1 MVVQYF
7 QFLPVFKNHILLY
20 KVFIIFVIILIYST
34 ALLLGT
40 LAFAIKYRERPS
52 MWLINILKITIPFI
66 SYFFFGQILI
76 VLTSVFYCRK
86 EE

>member
-1 MVVQYF
+1 MSKIFMVVQYF

-20 KVFIIFVIILIYST
+20 KVFIIFIIILVYST

-52 MWLINILKITIPFI
+52 MWLINILKILTNM
-66 SYFFFGQILI
+66 IL
-76 VLTSVFYCRK
+76 VKNFLL
-86 EE
+86 